1 MEPEV
6 EVEFLRLVTGE
17 DIVSECEVHDDFYRL
32 INPCKVVY
40 MSSKRD
46 GFLSISLMQWIFSK
60 ICEDQIFELP
70 KDQVLIKSKPNEKM
84 MDHYYSSVEHF
95 LQSELKDKMTF
106 DDPMTTDF
114 EEDAI
119 SNNEALSLLEE
130 LLKNSK
136 KGNLH

>member
-1 MEPEV
+1 MEQ
-6 EVEFLRLVTGE
+6 EVEFFRLVTGE
-17 DIVSECEVHDDFYRL
+17 DIVSECEIHDDHYKL

-60 ICEDQIFELP
+60 ICEDQVFELP
-70 KDQVLIKSKPNEKM
+70 KNQVLIKSKPNEKM
-84 MDHYYSSVEHF
+84 MDHYFSSVENF
-95 LQSELKDKMTF
+95 LQSELKDQMTF
-106 DDPMTTDF
+106 DEPLSTDF
-114 EEDAI
+114 GEDAI
-119 SNNEALSLLEE
+119 SNSEALSLLDD